1 MKTTR
6 KENEFV
12 LRKEDIVYEFVPW
25 AIAGMIAI
33 LMVVFLDNY
42 LVASILVFEWMK
54 YFGSEKIHF
63 YKNKPI
69 KFILKRYPYSTKML
83 LTVLV
88 IVSVFIS
95 FFSIIGF
102 ILTIVTSICW
112 SEYMKLMKTYV
123 KRKSLI

>member
-1 MKTTR
+1 METTR

-12 LRKEDIVYEFVPW
+12 LRKEDVVYEFVPW
-25 AIAGMIAI
+25 AIAAMIAI

-63 YKNKPI
+63 YKNKRM

-95 FFSIIGF
+95 FFGVIGF
-102 ILTIVTSICW
+102 ILTIVASICY
-112 SEYMKLMKTYV
+112 SEYAKLMKTYV

>member
-25 AIAGMIAI
+25 AIAGMFAI

-42 LVASILVFEWMK
+42 LMASIIVFGLIK
-54 YFGSEKIHF
+54 YFRSEELHF
-63 YKNKPI
+63 QKNKRI

-83 LTVLV
+83 LTLLV
-88 IVSVFIS
+88 IASVFIS
-95 FFSIIGF
+95 LFSIIGF

-123 KRKSLI
+123 KRKSLV